1 MMRKYSTCL
10 THESQK
16 RHSFDRSTY
25 GPNKSTL
32 HSAKYCVSAA
42 DKRSF
47 ESRHGMPP
55 TWVFVMSTSRSD
67 RTRTLLGDVGIES
80 TSCEH
85 KPQPNN
91 ETLCVQLKYM
101 GCCTGC
107 SVALSGTP
115 GVFHGALHGKL
126 HATGVRQSWAGC
138 HHTSL
143 NVSHV
148 MWPFLM
154 RRLQTQ

>member
-1 MMRKYSTCL
+1 MSALILTRSVTLISLCSMMRKYAMCL

-32 HSAKYCVSAA
+32 HSAKYCVSDA

-91 ETLCVQLKYM
+91 EDIVC
-101 GCCTGC
+101 
-107 SVALSGTP
+107 
-115 GVFHGALHGKL
+115 
-126 HATGVRQSWAGC
+126 ATGVHGMLHRVLCGSMECYTARFTVSYTPRACGKARQGVI
-138 HHTSL
+138 T
-143 NVSHV
+143 
-148 MWPFLM
+148 P
-154 RRLQTQ
+154 R

>member
-1 MMRKYSTCL
+1 MSALILTRSFTLISLCSMMRKYAMCL

-32 HSAKYCVSAA
+32 HSAKYCVSDA

-67 RTRTLLGDVGIES
+67 RTRTLLGDVGIENLPAAS
-80 TSCEH
+80 TNH
-85 KPQPNN
+85 NQTMR
-91 ETLCVQLKYM
+91 TLCVQLEYM
-101 GCCTGC
+101 GCTGC
-107 SVALSGTP
+107 SVAVWS
-115 GVFHGALHGKL
+115 
-126 HATGVRQSWAGC
+126 AT
-138 HHTSL
+138 
-143 NVSHV
+143 
-148 MWPFLM
+148 
-154 RRLQTQ
+154 RRASR